1 MKNLKSLSQYINEA
15 STSIMAGDRTTTE
28 PKEYMFFGNLKT
40 IKSRIDELLS
50 MDPAKVEAILKDGH
64 AWAVDHMATSKD
76 DIEEVADFLKNNV
89 K

>member
-1 MKNLKSLSQYINEA
+1 MKNLKTLEQYINEA
-15 STSIMAGDRTTTE
+15 SSSIIASDRTTTE

-40 IKSRIDELLS
+40 IKSRIDELLA
-50 MDPAKVEAILKDGH
+50 MDPAKVEAMLQDGH
-64 AWAVDHMATSKD
+64 AWAVDHIATSKD